1 MPRER
6 LHLIVMK
13 FGGSCLDK
21 PDDIRRMVKI
31 LKSTVSL
38 QPKAV
43 LSAFKGTT
51 DQLLNEASS
60 AKGGSFDI
68 SKIKAKHQ
76 ELVDDLPSGI
86 RTQVQPQIQ
95 SLLEELRDTLTGVS
109 YRGELTPLILDR
121 IATYGEKL
129 AIHVAVGYLAEG
141 GLKGVPLS
149 DSQAGILTNS
159 NFGNA
164 TILEQSRQLVR
175 EKLGSIDIPL
185 VAGFFGKDTDGRI
198 ATLGRGATDY
208 IATFI
213 AAAFGCRT
221 ILYKDVDGVMTA
233 DPKLVPNAKV
243 ISNLNYRTA
252 IELGRYGSKVVFEKA
267 VVPAMNA
274 KTPIEVRPFEAE
286 GGGTLISSEG
296 AGEAISCMK
305 SMAMVQVSEIHGLNT
320 VALILSELDKVYPDD
335 DPIAVAPLFKNEIAL
350 VTNENRSDKVVE
362 VVRKIGAEM
371 IVNVRRDLSL
381 VAVVGGR
388 FRQSQVY
395 ESLRKMGVEPV
406 IVIKTPS
413 EMTVCAI
420 VDQTETV
427 ASIRGLHDGLLVG

>member
-1 MPRER
+1 
-6 LHLIVMK
+6 
-13 FGGSCLDK
+13 
-21 PDDIRRMVKI
+21 
-31 LKSTVSL
+31 
-38 QPKAV
+38 
-43 LSAFKGTT
+43 
-51 DQLLNEASS
+51 
-60 AKGGSFDI
+60 
-68 SKIKAKHQ
+68 
-76 ELVDDLPSGI
+76 
-86 RTQVQPQIQ
+86 
-95 SLLEELRDTLTGVS
+95 
-109 YRGELTPLILDR
+109 
-121 IATYGEKL
+121 
-129 AIHVAVGYLAEG
+129 
-141 GLKGVPLS
+141 
-149 DSQAGILTNS
+149 
-159 NFGNA
+159 
-164 TILEQSRQLVR
+164 
-175 EKLGSIDIPL
+175 
-185 VAGFFGKDTDGRI
+185 
-198 ATLGRGATDY
+198 
-208 IATFI
+208 
-213 AAAFGCRT
+213 
-221 ILYKDVDGVMTA
+221 
-233 DPKLVPNAKV
+233 
-243 ISNLNYRTA
+243 
-252 IELGRYGSKVVFEKA
+252 
-267 VVPAMNA
+267 MNA

-362 VVRKIGAEM
+362 VVRNIGAEM